1 LEENFTSLDWP
12 KNLFL
17 LCQQQN
23 ALGFIN
29 TCCVRFPKSIMDH
42 LHARESRVLCV
53 SSFLGSLKW
62 PGIETL
68 QIDGEVKTKK
78 EEKKNKYETV

>member
-1 LEENFTSLDWP
+1 
-12 KNLFL
+12 
-17 LCQQQN
+17 
-23 ALGFIN
+23 
-29 TCCVRFPKSIMDH
+29 MDH